1 LGHLQGFSYRGEEE
15 VVMISP
21 AITVL
26 LPVYRP
32 QLSYL
37 RYAID
42 SMLNQTFDNFTL
54 LVVEAASEVVIDEM
68 MTKLNDDR
76 VVHHRFAGQ
85 ASLVDQLNC
94 GLQLA
99 RTPLI
104 ARMDGDDWSFPE
116 RLQLQYEFLQQHPE
130 VAVVGSQLCIMDEHD
145 RPLGRR
151 QYPTEPGHIA
161 ATLPRYNAIAHPSV
175 MYRTDPILQA
185 GGYCFRS
192 YPANEDYELWC
203 RLVQQGYLLANLEQT
218 LLRYRI
224 HPGGMKSSRLKGI
237 LRGTRLVKRHYY
249 RSRMTW
255 PQYSRYLAE
264 GALLNLPGWVIL
276 RLFQRMSYE

>member
-1 LGHLQGFSYRGEEE
+1 
-15 VVMISP
+15 MTSP
-21 AITVL
+21 VITVL

-37 RYAID
+37 RSAIE
-42 SMLNQTFDNFTL
+42 SMLQQTFKNFSV
-54 LVVEAASEVVIDEM
+54 LVVEAASDVVIDEM
-68 MTKLNDDR
+68 MANWNDDR
-76 VVHHRFAGQ
+76 IVHHRFPGQ

-94 GLQLA
+94 GLELA
-99 RTPLI
+99 RTPYI

-116 RLQLQYEFLQQHPE
+116 RLQLQYDYLQRHPE
-130 VAVVGSQLCIMDEHD
+130 VVVVGSQLSIMDEHD

-151 QYPTEPGHIA
+151 HYPTEPGHIA

-175 MYRTDPILQA
+175 MYRTEAILKA

-203 RLVQQGYLLANLEQT
+203 RLVRHGKQLANLDQT

-249 RSRMTW
+249 GGRMNW
-255 PQYSRYLAE
+255 SQYSRYLAE

-276 RLFQRMSYE
+276 RLFQRMSYT